1 MNPFSSHSWSKRKR
15 RKSAKQ
21 RKQQRHL
28 QPETLEQRQ
37 MLAADAFFHNH
48 YHPEDVNDDGV
59 VSVIDALSVINAM
72 TRPDPSSID
81 QFTDVDNDGRQSAR
95 DALMVINRLNRPDQ
109 EPTDYQLG
117 QRDQGPR
124 PLPPVPEQRRE
135 FQSIDGTGN
144 HLENPQWGSAGENLL
159 RVAEAQYADGISEPA
174 GSDRPSTREISNLL
188 SAIEAEG
195 QVSQRDLSAFV
206 YVWGQFLDHDID
218 LSGNP
223 GNPADYELFNIQVP
237 TGDAWFDPTG
247 TGEAEIPLIRS
258 DYDPETGTSVDN
270 PRQQM
275 NAITSFI
282 DGSQIYGSD
291 AATLEL
297 LREFE
302 GGRMLIRDNGLPPLD
317 EDGNILAGDI
327 RAAENPSLTAM
338 HALFLREHN
347 RMAEH
352 IARQHEGWNDEQIF
366 QHARLMVIAELQHIT
381 YHEYLPAL
389 LGRRAITRYE
399 GYDSSV
405 NPGIATEFSTAA
417 FRFGHSTLNDD
428 VEFFGNDGRAVS
440 EELSL
445 AEAFFNTAVLEENG
459 IGSVLKYDASSL
471 SQEIDLEVVDSLRN
485 FLFGPP
491 GAGGLDLV
499 ALNIQRGR
507 DHGLADYNST
517 RVAYGLPAYESFA
530 DLTSNLELQE
540 KLATLYGDVNH
551 IDLWV
556 GLMAEDHVPGASVG
570 QLTQTIIAEQ
580 FQRLR
585 DGDRFYYENVFE
597 GEQLHRIRS
606 TSLADIIQRNTEVRG
621 LQDNV
626 FFFRAEVRGQVT
638 TLDLIRDQELLGDR
652 PLRDRPA
659 SDGVAGVPVELLDED
674 GNVIASTTT
683 DMRGNYRF
691 RQFNETGDY
700 QIRLAETGDTIDV
713 LIRTGDMQLRELD
726 FVLV

>member
-1 MNPFSSHSWSKRKR
+1 MNPFSSHSWSRRKR
-15 RKSAKQ
+15 RKSAKRRQ
-21 RKQQRHL
+21 RQRNLQTQQ
-28 QPETLEQRQ
+28 LELRQ

-48 YHPEDVNDDGV
+48 FHPEDVNDDGV

-72 TRPDPSSID
+72 SRPDQTRID
-81 QFTDVDNDGRQSAR
+81 QFSDVDNDGRHSPR
-95 DALMVINRLNRPDQ
+95 DVLMVINRLNRPEQ

-117 QRDQGPR
+117 ERDQGPR
-124 PLPPVPEQRRE
+124 PLPPVPESRDE
-135 FQSIDGTGN
+135 FQSIDGSGN
-144 HLENPQWGSAGENLL
+144 NVENPEWGAAGENLL
-159 RVAEAQYADGISEPA
+159 RVATAQYADGISEPA
-174 GSDRPSTREISNLL
+174 GADRPSTREISNTL
-188 SAIEAEG
+188 SAIEGEG

-218 LSGNP
+218 LSGHP
-223 GNPADYELFNIQVP
+223 DNPADYELFNIEVP
-237 TGDAWFDPTG
+237 AGDPYFDPTG
-247 TGEAEIPLIRS
+247 TGEAEIPLIRR
-258 DYDPETGTSVDN
+258 DFDPESGTSADN

-275 NAITSFI
+275 NLITSFI

-291 AATLEL
+291 EATLEL

-302 GGRMLIRDNGLPPLD
+302 GGRMLIRDNGLPPL
-317 EDGNILAGDI
+317 EEEGNILAGDI

-347 RMAEH
+347 RIAEH
-352 IARQHEGWNDEQIF
+352 IEERHPDWNDEEIF
-366 QHARLMVIAELQHIT
+366 QHARSIVIAELQHIT

-389 LGRRAITRYE
+389 LGRRAITRYK
-399 GYDSSV
+399 GYDSTV
-405 NPGIATEFSTAA
+405 NPGIANEFSTAA

-445 AEAFFNTAVLEENG
+445 AEAFFNTEVLEENG

-499 ALNIQRGR
+499 ALNVQRGR

-517 RVAYGLPAYESFA
+517 RVAYGLAAYESFA
-530 DLTSNLELQE
+530 DLTSNVDLQE
-540 KLATLYGDVNH
+540 KLATLYGDVNNV
-551 IDLWV
+551 DLWV

-570 QLTQTIIAEQ
+570 ELTQTIIADQ
-580 FQRLR
+580 FERLR

-606 TSLADIIQRNTEVRG
+606 TSLADIIQRNTDVRG

-638 TLDLIRDQELLGDR
+638 TLDLVRDQELRGGR
-652 PLRDRPA
+652 PLRDGPG
-659 SDGVAGVPVELLDED
+659 SDGVAGVQVELLDED
-674 GNVIASTTT
+674 GNVVAKTTT
-683 DMRGNYRF
+683 DMRGHYRF
-691 RQFNETGDY
+691 RQFDETGDY
-700 QIRLAETGDTIDV
+700 QIRLAETGETIDV
-713 LIRTGDMQLRELD
+713 LIRTGDMQLRGLD

>member
-1 MNPFSSHSWSKRKR
+1 
-15 RKSAKQ
+15 
-21 RKQQRHL
+21 
-28 QPETLEQRQ
+28 

-48 YHPEDVNDDGV
+48 FHPEDVNDDGV

-72 TRPDPSSID
+72 SRPDQARVD
-81 QFTDVDNDGRQSAR
+81 QFTDVDNDGRHSPR
-95 DALMVINRLNRPDQ
+95 DVLMVINRLNRPEQ

-117 QRDQGPR
+117 QRDQEPR
-124 PLPPVPEQRRE
+124 PLSPVLESRNE
-135 FQSIDGTGN
+135 FQSIDGSGN
-144 HLENPQWGSAGENLL
+144 NLEHSEWGAAGENLL
-159 RVAEAQYADGISEPA
+159 RFAPAQYADGISEPA
-174 GSDRPSTREISNLL
+174 GADRPSTREISNTL
-188 SAIEAEG
+188 SAIEGEG
-195 QVSQRDLSAFV
+195 PVSQRDLSAFV

-218 LSGNP
+218 LSGHP
-223 GNPADYELFNIQVP
+223 DNPADYELFNIEVP
-237 TGDAWFDPTG
+237 TGDPYFDPTG

-258 DYDPETGTSVDN
+258 DFDPESGTSVEN

-275 NAITSFI
+275 NLITSFI

-291 AATLEL
+291 EATLEL

-317 EDGNILAGDI
+317 EEGNILAGDI

-347 RMAEH
+347 RIAEH
-352 IARQHEGWNDEQIF
+352 IAERHPDWNDEEIF
-366 QHARLMVIAELQHIT
+366 QHARSIVIAELQHIT

-389 LGRRAITRYE
+389 LGRRSITRYE
-399 GYDSSV
+399 GYDSTV
-405 NPGIATEFSTAA
+405 NPGIANEFSTAA

-428 VEFFGNDGRAVS
+428 VEFFGNNGRAVS

-445 AEAFFNTAVLEENG
+445 AEAFFNTEVLEENG

-499 ALNIQRGR
+499 ALNVQRGR

-517 RVAYGLPAYESFA
+517 RVAYGLAAYESFA
-530 DLTSNLELQE
+530 DLTSNMDLQE
-540 KLATLYGDVNH
+540 NLATLYGDVNNV
-551 IDLWV
+551 DLWV

-570 QLTQTIIAEQ
+570 ELTQTIIADQ
-580 FQRLR
+580 FERLR

-606 TSLADIIQRNTEVRG
+606 TSLADIIQRNTDVRG

-638 TLDLIRDQELLGDR
+638 TLDLVRDQELRGGR
-652 PLRDRPA
+652 PLREGPG
-659 SDGVAGVPVELLDED
+659 SDGVAGVQVELLDED
-674 GNVIASTTT
+674 GKVVATTTT
-683 DMRGNYRF
+683 DMRGHYRF
-691 RQFNETGDY
+691 RQFDETGDY
-700 QIRLAETGDTIDV
+700 QIRLAETGETIDV
-713 LIRTGDMQLRELD
+713 LIRTGDMQLRGLD

>member
-1 MNPFSSHSWSKRKR
+1 MNPFSSHSWSRRKR
-15 RKSAKQ
+15 RKSAKRRRRQ
-21 RKQQRHL
+21 RNLQTQQ
-28 QPETLEQRQ
+28 LELRQ

-48 YHPEDVNDDGV
+48 FHPEDVNDDGV

-72 TRPDPSSID
+72 SRPDQTRID
-81 QFTDVDNDGRQSAR
+81 QFTDVDNDGRHSPR
-95 DALMVINRLNRPDQ
+95 DVLMVINRLNRPEQ
-109 EPTDYQLG
+109 QPTDYQLG
-117 QRDQGPR
+117 ERDQGPR
-124 PLPPVPEQRRE
+124 PLPPVPEYRDE
-135 FQSIDGTGN
+135 FQSIDGSGN
-144 HLENPQWGSAGENLL
+144 NVENPEWGAAGENLL
-159 RVAEAQYADGISEPA
+159 RVATAQYADGISEPA
-174 GSDRPSTREISNLL
+174 GADRPSTREISNTL
-188 SAIEAEG
+188 SAIEGEG

-218 LSGNP
+218 LSGHP
-223 GNPADYELFNIQVP
+223 DNPADYELFNIEVP
-237 TGDAWFDPTG
+237 TGDPYFDPTG

-258 DYDPETGTSVDN
+258 DFDPESGTSADN

-275 NAITSFI
+275 NLITSFI

-291 AATLEL
+291 EATLEL

-317 EDGNILAGDI
+317 EEGNILAGDI

-347 RMAEH
+347 RIAEH
-352 IARQHEGWNDEQIF
+352 IEERHPDWNDEEIF
-366 QHARLMVIAELQHIT
+366 QHARSIVIAELQHIT

-399 GYDSSV
+399 GYDSTV
-405 NPGIATEFSTAA
+405 NPAIANEFSTAA

-445 AEAFFNTAVLEENG
+445 AEAFFNTEVLEENG

-499 ALNIQRGR
+499 ALNVQRGR

-517 RVAYGLPAYESFA
+517 RVAYGLAAYESFA
-530 DLTSNLELQE
+530 DLTSNVDLQE
-540 KLATLYGDVNH
+540 KLATLYGDVNNV
-551 IDLWV
+551 DLWG

-570 QLTQTIIAEQ
+570 ELTQTIIADQ
-580 FQRLR
+580 FERLR

-606 TSLADIIQRNTEVRG
+606 TSLADIIQRNTDVRG

-638 TLDLIRDQELLGDR
+638 TLDLVRDQELRGGR
-652 PLRDRPA
+652 PLRDGPG
-659 SDGVAGVPVELLDED
+659 SDGVAGVQVELLDED
-674 GNVIASTTT
+674 GNVVAKTTT
-683 DMRGNYRF
+683 DMRGHYRF
-691 RQFNETGDY
+691 RQFDETGDY
-700 QIRLAETGDTIDV
+700 QIRLAETGETIDV
-713 LIRTGDMQLRELD
+713 LIRSGDMQLRGLD